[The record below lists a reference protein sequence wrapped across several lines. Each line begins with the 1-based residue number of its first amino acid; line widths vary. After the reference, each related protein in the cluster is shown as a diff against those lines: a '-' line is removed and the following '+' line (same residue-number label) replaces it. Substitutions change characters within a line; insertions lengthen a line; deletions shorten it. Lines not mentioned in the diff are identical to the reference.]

1 LGERRVDGVPSGTPS
16 LFRVVREPS
25 ADSALAILRLDAGKN
40 YLAGAPEDRAKRNP
54 AALR

>member
-1 LGERRVDGVPSGTPS
+1 VPSGTPS